1 MENISILYIG
11 LGEKIRFLLKP
22 AQPAS
27 LSFISPWPIWRPSAP
42 NQSEAFILTVQR
54 REPELL
60 PSHLPATR
68 ITLTL
73 WPTHNHVA
81 RTLSTQKQ
89 SDSSRSLPRRA
100 MSQSLSHIRKSP
112 FGNPN
117 KFHQYKAKT
126 QDRVSLDSK
135 HPTTD
140 LFPCK

>member
-27 LSFISPWPIWRPSAP
+27 ISFISPWPSWRPSAP
-42 NQSEAFILTVQR
+42 DQLEALVLTVQR

-60 PSHLPATR
+60 PGHLPATR

-73 WPTHNHVA
+73 WSTHNHVA
-81 RTLSTQKQ
+81 HALSTQKQ
-89 SDSSRSLPRRA
+89 SNSSRSLPRRA
-100 MSQSLSHIRKSP
+100 RSQSLSYIRKSP

-117 KFHQYKAKT
+117 KFHQYKA
-126 QDRVSLDSK
+126 
-135 HPTTD
+135 
-140 LFPCK
+140 